1 MLDAGLDDGSPETRI
16 GQLQSALLRNI
27 RYLSA
32 IGLHTGGM
40 TVEESHELFVEKAFQ
55 DFGNGRQQANR
66 GTCDPGYL
74 N

>member
-1 MLDAGLDDGSPETRI
+1 
-16 GQLQSALLRNI
+16 
-27 RYLSA
+27 
-32 IGLHTGGM
+32 M

-55 DFGNGRQQANR
+55 DFGNARQQANR